1 MADKELFRLKVEER
15 FKKLIPPL
23 SEEELKQLEENI
35 IRDGCREPLSIWNNI
50 ILDGHNRYEI
60 CTRLQ
65 IPFSIVRISLR
76 NREEAIAWICANQ
89 IGRRNI
95 TDVTR
100 RYLIGKRYEME
111 KILGVHNVRGTNQY
125 TKREPKPKILTE
137 HRFDETATVT
147 AERLGR
153 EYRLSHAAI
162 SKYGVYANAID
173 SLSKTV
179 PELTEKIIAGQ
190 IKVSQDNAIKLSRLS
205 PYKIRQMSE
214 QILSEWA
221 ESGGYSD
228 VRFVPEKRFDNKIAP
243 PTNPQGTVKEMPAY
257 DPDAEITGL
266 TLTVP
271 SWVSSINRTR
281 SLAKLN
287 EVSNTARNKLAIE
300 LDSLTETI
308 NLMLA
313 AMKEDL

>member
-1 MADKELFRLKVEER
+1 MKIEDR

-35 IRDGCREPLSIWNNI
+35 IRDGCRKPLSIWNNI

-65 IPFSIVRISLR
+65 IPFSIVRTSLK

-95 TDVTR
+95 TNVTR

-111 KILGVHNVRGTNQY
+111 KFLDAHNVRGINQY
-125 TKREPKPKILTE
+125 SKREPTTKMLIE

-147 AERLGR
+147 AERLGQ

-162 SKYGVYANAID
+162 SKYGAYANAID

-190 IKVSQDNAIKLSRLS
+190 IKVSQNNAIKLSRLS
-205 PYKIRQMSE
+205 PYKICQVGE

-221 ESGGYSD
+221 ESDGYSD
-228 VRFVPEKRFDNKIAP
+228 MRFIPEKRCHNKIAP
-243 PTNPQGTVKEMPAY
+243 PTNPQGTVKEMPVY

-287 EVSNTARNKLAIE
+287 EVSCAARNKLAIE
-300 LDSLTETI
+300 LDGLKETI
-308 NLMLA
+308 DSMLI
-313 AMKEDL
+313 AMKEDF

>member
-1 MADKELFRLKVEER
+1 MPDKDIFRLKVEER

-23 SEEELKQLEENI
+23 SEEEFKQLEENI

-95 TDVTR
+95 SDVTR

-111 KILGVHNVRGTNQY
+111 KILGVHNARGINQY
-125 TKREPKPKILTE
+125 TKREPKPKIVTE

-179 PELTEKIIAGQ
+179 PELTEKIITGQ

-221 ESGGYSD
+221 TSGGYSD
-228 VRFVPEKRFDNKIAP
+228 LRFIPEKRCHNKIAP
-243 PTNPQGTVKEMPAY
+243 PINPQGTVKEMPVYA
-257 DPDAEITGL
+257 PDAEITGL

-281 SLAKLN
+281 SLAKLS
-287 EVSNTARNKLAIE
+287 EVSDAARNKLAIE
-300 LDSLTETI
+300 LDGLKETI
-308 NLMLA
+308 NLMLT